1 VTAEIFAA
9 APLVIAALHL
19 PDPVVEPR
27 SQAWLEDYVLAN
39 ARVFAEAGVP
49 AIKLQDQTRETG
61 PASARTVARMA
72 ALARL
77 IRAEFPAIRLGIIL
91 QAHDAEAPLAVA
103 EAVDACFVRLKV
115 YVASVVG
122 AEGPKHA
129 LAIAARAY
137 RAAQAPGVAI
147 LADVFDRTTVP
158 LAPIEPERAASWAQ
172 SLGADGLVLTG
183 SDFADSL
190 ARIHAARA
198 AGVRVPILL
207 GGGVTEDNVA
217 EALGAAQGIIVSS
230 SLMRRDAASGDLLR
244 WDRDRSRRLMDLARA
259 TATRGEAKQ
268 P

>member
-1 VTAEIFAA
+1 MTSEIFAPT
-9 APLVIAALHL
+9 PLVIAALHL

-27 SQAWLEDYVLAN
+27 SQAWLEDYVLTN
-39 ARVFAEAGVP
+39 ARIFAEAGVP
-49 AIKLQDQTRETG
+49 AIKLQDQTRAAG
-61 PASARTVARMA
+61 AASVQTVARMA
-72 ALARL
+72 ALGRL

-91 QAHDAEAPLAVA
+91 QAHDAESPLAVA
-103 EAVDACFVRLKV
+103 EAAGACFVRLKV

-129 LAIAARAY
+129 LAVAARAY

-158 LAPIEPERAASWAQ
+158 LAPVEPERGALWAQ

-190 ARIHAARA
+190 ARIRAARA

-207 GGGVTEDNVA
+207 GGGVTAGNVA
-217 EALGAAQGIIVSS
+217 EALGAAQGVIVSS
-230 SLMRRDAASGDLLR
+230 SLMRRGDAPDGLAR
-244 WDRDRSRRLMDLARA
+244 WDADRTRRLMDLARA
-259 TATRGEAKQ
+259 AAAA
-268 P
+268 